1 MCGVAKMKTY
11 LVTLTYD
18 KRTHAVPMFEVDV
31 QAESPVEARGIAR
44 RHALKFW
51 STDCPLTVV
60 AVEVAPK
67 MTDERIAQ
75 DEAELAA
82 VMGVPA

>member
-1 MCGVAKMKTY
+1 MKTFR
-11 LVTLTYD
+11 VTLTYD
-18 KRTHAVPMFEVDV
+18 RRKHACPVFEVDV
-31 QAESPVEARGIAR
+31 QADMAVEARGIAR

-60 AVEVAPK
+60 AVEIPSAFTP
-67 MTDERIAQ
+67 ERIAQ

-82 VMGVPA
+82 VMGVAA